1 MRASMDFKM
10 RLFRIDQ
17 MIKEQG
23 PVTFEDL
30 QSALKCSAPTVKRD
44 LNYLRKNLHAPIVY
58 SHALK
63 GYVYEGAK
71 VTEGA
76 DEDKQGCDLPAQW
89 YSPTEMFVLM
99 TALDMFDTI
108 EEVRDGL
115 LFGEMRALKSRL
127 MSLIQE
133 DKTQVKELQKRI
145 KVVHPPMRVYRNSF
159 FEVIGKAV
167 AMRKRLRIMYFT
179 RKDQIEKDREISPLR
194 LVCYRNN
201 WYLDAYC
208 HRTQALKTFNLDYI
222 RHVVVLTKL
231 CASVP
236 MRDIEAQLDS
246 SYGIFSGSDL
256 KTAEIVVDRHAGAF
270 VRNEIWHKDQVLTR
284 QADGGFL
291 LKVPYA
297 NPTELIGQILR
308 LGEHARVVAPACLRD
323 DVRQV
328 LERTQALYHDT
339 VR

>member
-44 LNYLRKNLHAPIVY
+44 LNYLRKHLHAPIVY
-58 SHALK
+58 SHMLK
-63 GYVYEGAK
+63 GYVYEGTKAP
-71 VTEGA
+71 EGS
-76 DEDKQGCDLPAQW
+76 DEDKPGCELPAQW

-99 TALDMFDTI
+99 TALDMFDTV

-115 LFGEMRALKSRL
+115 LFGEMRAMKSRL

-133 DKTQVKELQKRI
+133 GKTQLKELQKRI
-145 KVVHPPMRVYRNSF
+145 KVVHPPMRIYRNSC

-179 RKDQIEKDREISPLR
+179 RKDQIEKDREVSPLR
-194 LVCYRNN
+194 LVCYRNS

-208 HRTQALKTFNLDYI
+208 HSSQALKTFHLDYI
-222 RHVVVLTKL
+222 RHVVALTKQ
-231 CASVP
+231 CVTVP

-246 SYGIFSGSDL
+246 SYGIFSGGEL
-256 KTAEIVVDRHAGAF
+256 KTAHIAIDRHAGSF
-270 VRNEIWHKDQVLTR
+270 VRNEVWHKDQVMTR

-297 NPTELIGQILR
+297 EPTELIGQILR
-308 LGEHARVVAPACLRD
+308 LGCHAQVVSPACLREE
-323 DVRQV
+323 VRLM
-328 LERTQALYHDT
+328 LERTQALYQDT
-339 VR
+339 AH